1 MRAIHHIRVL
11 SGARS
16 MSVTLMRGRTSPPFS
31 LVLMRLCLKYRGRAI
46 HLGAAGAFNLAAE
59 PVLHPQ
65 TIAHAIGASRSIPF
79 SARAARFLVGLT
91 WRLRLQSTDPGW
103 VDIAVTVP
111 LMSTERARDVLGW
124 IPEIPATDA
133 LKEVVDGVGQHARLT
148 ASPPL
153 RGKTT

>member
-1 MRAIHHIRVL
+1 
-11 SGARS
+11 